1 MTDEEMPAEIDFRDG
16 VRGLH
21 QIPPG
26 AKVILPVSEPP
37 KTSVEPPMN
46 ADERG

>member
-1 MTDEEMPAEIDFRDG
+1 MTDEEMPPEIDFRNG

-26 AKVILPVSEPP
+26 AKVILPPSAE
-37 KTSVEPPMN
+37 KNSIEPPMN
-46 ADERG
+46 TDERR